1 MLLFIIITCSSIFYV
16 RRKFNVMFVWCH
28 KALAYLSLSFLL
40 AHLWLVHPLDRRIA
54 GIVLLSITAI
64 SLLIMLHRWFRRQKA
79 QADVTKCLLIEKEPD
94 AEETADKKT
103 NSKVLAKIDTGAA
116 RVKFRLPTDIRIYP
130 GAYFYIFYHQESFW
144 RRHLGVPMM
153 VYTWPM
159 SSPTYWPDG
168 KSSVSELTFLVE
180 DRPCLAPLLSGRKAS
195 ITIDGPYGRDLR
207 LDGYDNVF
215 LLAEGIGIAA
225 VIPFAFALAHR
236 RQYDRLRKRSPF
248 PGSDRQLTSPPQI
261 DMAAAHSTTPTTS
274 VLERT
279 EEDHRRLHLDQT
291 RRVTLIWAM
300 EESSQLEW
308 ARDEINRL
316 MNLDEQSVGP

>member
-1 MLLFIIITCSSIFYV
+1 
-16 RRKFNVMFVWCH
+16 MFVWCH
-28 KALAYLSLSFLL
+28 KALAYLSLGFLL

-94 AEETADKKT
+94 TEETADKKT
-103 NSKVLAKIDTGAA
+103 NSKGLAKIDTGAA
-116 RVKFRLPTDIRIYP
+116 RVKFRLPTDIPIYP

-159 SSPTYWPDG
+159 SNPTYWPDG

-180 DRPCLAPLLSGRKAS
+180 DRPCLAPLLSGRKTS

-207 LDGYDNVF
+207 LDRYDNVF

-236 RQYDRLRKRSPF
+236 RQYDRLTKRSPF
-248 PGSDRQLTSPPQI
+248 PGSDRQLTSPSQT
-261 DMAAAHSTTPTTS
+261 DMATAHTTTPTTS

-279 EEDHRRLHLDQT
+279 EEDHRRLHLDKT

-316 MNLDEQSVGP
+316 MNLDPLSVGP